1 MATLQKWQQF
11 LASAPEAQREYRT
24 VELWHPQFE
33 TVYRFVSDTY
43 PLDLKLEHDAPRNNG
58 QVVTFG
64 AATLSVQEPAERQD
78 SSQAL
83 TVEFGNV
90 DGTIHRI
97 IDQISGSGF
106 FTPMQVVYRK
116 YYSAD
121 LSRPAV
127 PPLYLFAASV
137 GFDGP
142 TSVSFSAEDSDLSQK
157 RSGTIYTVEQYPGL
171 RE

>member
-24 VELWHPQFE
+24 VELWHPQFA

-43 PLDLKLEHDAPRNNG
+43 PVELTLEPDAPRNNG
-58 QVVTFG
+58 QLVTFA
-64 AATLSVQEPAERQD
+64 AATLTVREPAERQD
-78 SSQAL
+78 SSQSL
-83 TVEFGNV
+83 SVEFGNV
-90 DGTIHRI
+90 DGTIHNI
-97 IDQISGSGF
+97 IDQISGGGF

-142 TSVSFSAEDSDLSQK
+142 TAVSFNAEDSDLSQK